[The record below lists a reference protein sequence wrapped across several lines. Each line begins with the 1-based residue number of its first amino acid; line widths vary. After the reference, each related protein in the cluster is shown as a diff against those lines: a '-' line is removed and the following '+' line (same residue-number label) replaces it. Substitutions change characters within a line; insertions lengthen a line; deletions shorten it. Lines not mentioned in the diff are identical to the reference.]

1 MNYFNINNTPQEN
14 KELYKILC
22 KQLHP
27 DMPTGNEASFIEMKK
42 QYDTMLELQSNPKKP
57 NDAGQK
63 LKYEYFREKVKPKF
77 QSEVEEIFDKGA
89 EKIKQEARE
98 TLKNAGINTI
108 DDLIGA
114 IFKIGK
120 KRK

>member
-1 MNYFNINNTPQEN
+1 MNYFNIHNTPQEN
-14 KELYKILC
+14 KELYKAFC

-27 DMPTGNEASFIEMKK
+27 DMATGNEAAFIEMKK
-42 QYDTMLELQSNPKKP
+42 QYDAMLELQSNPKKT
-57 NDAGQK
+57 NDKGEF
-63 LKYEYFREKVKPKF
+63 EYYKPSNYYTEAEK
-77 QSEVEEIFDKGA
+77 IFDKSA
-89 EKIKQEARE
+89 EVLKQEARE

-108 DDLIGA
+108 EDLIGA